1 MRDHVVI
8 VGGGVAAMRCA
19 FELRE
24 RGFDGRLSMLCAEG
38 TPPYDRTLVSK
49 ALIAG
54 DPVGDERLLLQ
65 SREAYDDAAI
75 ELRLGVRVT
84 ALEAA
89 DGRLLLADGIRVPY
103 DRLVLAVGGEPAR
116 PPQLMADGVV
126 TLRELG
132 DAQRLEPVLGGVER
146 IVIIGGGFIGTEVA
160 SMAAARGLDATIVD
174 AALPFA
180 PLLGDRVARRI
191 CAMHRARG
199 VTLLTGTPVD
209 RVRRAGPAFWVDL
222 ADGRHVPA
230 DVVVVAVGMRPATR
244 WLDRSSLRATRGVPV
259 DSGGRTRVA
268 GVYAAGDGALVLDP
282 VTGRYASGEH
292 WDAASRH
299 GALVASSILGL
310 EAPEPRAPYFWSD
323 QLGMKLQ
330 MIGRAH
336 GADSVEI
343 EEAAPSPSFIA
354 RYRRRGR
361 LVGVFAA
368 GVPRAIG
375 RARRELEGAPESDG
389 AKGLPLPPERVHR
402 RREFAYP
409 DVIEHARL
417 LTPNRAVARYAAET
431 RRTAGKGER

>member
-1 MRDHVVI
+1 MLDQVVI

-19 FELRE
+19 LELRE
-24 RGFDGRLSMLCAEG
+24 RGFDGHLSMLCAES

-49 ALIAG
+49 ALISG
-54 DPVGDERLLLQ
+54 DPVDAERLVLQ
-65 SREAYDDAAI
+65 SLEAYNDAAI
-75 ELRLGVRVT
+75 ELRLAVRAT

-89 DGRLLLADGIRVPY
+89 DGRLLLADGSRVAY

-116 PPQLMADGVV
+116 PPRLMADGVV

-132 DAQRLEPVLGGVER
+132 DAQRLEPVLGAVER
-146 IVIIGGGFIGTEVA
+146 VVIIGGGFIGTEVA
-160 SMAAARGLDATIVD
+160 SGVVARGLDATIVD

-180 PLLGDRVARRI
+180 PLLGERVARRI
-191 CAMHRARG
+191 CAIHRARG

-209 RVRRAGPAFWVDL
+209 RVRRAGPAFRVDL

-244 WLDRSSLRATRGVPV
+244 WLDRSALPASRGVPV
-259 DSGGRTRVA
+259 DPGGRTAVA
-268 GVYAAGDGALVLDP
+268 GVFAAGDCALVPDP
-282 VTGRYASGEH
+282 VTGCYASGEH

-299 GALVASSILGL
+299 GVLVARSVLGL
-310 EAPEPRAPYFWSD
+310 RAPERRAPYFWSD

-343 EEAAPSPSFIA
+343 EEAAPSPCFIA
-354 RYRRRGR
+354 HYRRRGR

-375 RARRELEGAPESDG
+375 RARRELESDG
-389 AKGLPLPPERVHR
+389 ASGVPRSPERVR
-402 RREFAYP
+402 ARREFAYP
-409 DVIEHARL
+409 SVIELA
-417 LTPNRAVARYAAET
+417 P
-431 RRTAGKGER
+431 TAGKGER

>member
-1 MRDHVVI
+1 MLDQVVI

-19 FELRE
+19 LELRE
-24 RGFDGRLSMLCAEG
+24 RGFDGKLLMLSAES

-54 DPVGDERLLLQ
+54 DTVDAERLLLQ
-65 SREAYDDAAI
+65 PLEAYDDAAI
-75 ELRLGVRVT
+75 DLRLGVRAT

-89 DGRLLLADGIRVPY
+89 DGRLVLADGARVAY

-132 DAQRLEPVLGGVER
+132 DAQRLEPVLGSVER
-146 IVIIGGGFIGTEVA
+146 VAIIGGGFIGTEVA
-160 SMAAARGLDATIVD
+160 SMAVARGLETTIVD

-180 PLLGDRVARRI
+180 PLLGERVAERI

-199 VTLLTGTPVD
+199 VTLLTGTPVE
-209 RVRRAGPAFWVDL
+209 RVRRAGPSFRVDL
-222 ADGRHVPA
+222 ADGRHVAA

-244 WLDRSSLRATRGVPV
+244 WLDRSELRASQGVPV
-259 DSGGRTRVA
+259 DPGGRTGVA
-268 GVYAAGDGALVLDP
+268 GVFAAGDCALVLDRL
-282 VTGRYASGEH
+282 TGRYASGEH
-292 WDAASRH
+292 WDAAGRH
-299 GALVASSILGL
+299 GALVARSVLGL
-310 EAPEPRAPYFWSD
+310 PAPEPRAPYFWSD

-343 EEAAPSPSFIA
+343 EEAEPSPCFIA
-354 RYRRRGR
+354 HYRRRGR

-375 RARRELEGAPESDG
+375 RARRELQRAPERDG
-389 AKGLPLPPERVHR
+389 NGLARPPARVHGR
-402 RREFAYP
+402 HEFAYP
-409 DVIEHARL
+409 NVVELARSQMD
-417 LTPNRAVARYAAET
+417 R
-431 RRTAGKGER
+431 

>member
-1 MRDHVVI
+1 MSDQVVI

-19 FELRE
+19 VELRE
-24 RGFDGRLSMLCAEG
+24 RGFDGHLRMLSAES

-49 ALIAG
+49 ALISG
-54 DPVGDERLLLQ
+54 DPVDAERLLLN
-65 SREAYDDAAI
+65 SPEAYNDAAI
-75 ELRLGVRVT
+75 ELRLGVRAT

-89 DGRLLLADGIRVPY
+89 DRRLLLADGSRVAY
-103 DRLVLAVGGEPAR
+103 DRLVLAVGGEPVR
-116 PPQLMADGVV
+116 PPRLMADGVV

-132 DAQRLEPVLGGVER
+132 DAERLEPVLGAVGRV
-146 IVIIGGGFIGTEVA
+146 VIIGGGFIGTEVA
-160 SMAAARGLDATIVD
+160 SMAVARGLDTTIVD

-180 PLLGDRVARRI
+180 PLLGERVAERI

-209 RVRRAGPAFWVDL
+209 RVRRAGRGFRVDL

-244 WLDRSSLRATRGVPV
+244 WLDRSALRATRGVPV
-259 DSGGRTRVA
+259 DAGGRTSVE
-268 GVYAAGDGALVLDP
+268 GVFAAGDCALIPDP
-282 VTGRYASGEH
+282 VTGHYASGEH

-299 GALVASSILGL
+299 GVLIARSVLGL
-310 EAPEPRAPYFWSD
+310 RAPEPRAPYLWSD

-330 MIGRAH
+330 MMGRAH
-336 GADSVEI
+336 IADSVEI
-343 EEAAPSPSFIA
+343 EDAAPSPCFIA
-354 RYRRRGR
+354 HYRRRGR

-375 RARRELEGAPESDG
+375 RARRELQCAPESDG
-389 AKGLPLPPERVHR
+389 ASELARPPARVHR

-409 DVIEHARL
+409 DVVELAQAHAD
-417 LTPNRAVARYAAET
+417 
-431 RRTAGKGER
+431 G